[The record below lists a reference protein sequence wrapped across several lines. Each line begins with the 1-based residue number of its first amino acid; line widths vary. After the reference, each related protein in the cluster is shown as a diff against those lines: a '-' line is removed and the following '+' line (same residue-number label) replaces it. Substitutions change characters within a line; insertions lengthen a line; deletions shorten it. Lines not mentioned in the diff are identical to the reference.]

1 MTVGRVHGGQVVVV
15 VHGGQVSGVPVVVG
29 ATSSGS
35 SIASTTLPKRSLL
48 FISLAFEIQVHLTS

>member
-48 FISLAFEIQVHLTS
+48 FISLAFEI